1 MRNDQ
6 NKKFVLNL
14 VYAAIAAGV
23 PLRAAA
29 QEVAAVPSL
38 GKIEV
43 TGTNIKRTEG
53 ESGLPVQVMT
63 REELLNGGV
72 QTMQDVLT
80 ASAGPMRLSST
91 LIALFAVVAGLLAY
105 LGIYGVVSY
114 AVAQRTRE
122 IGIRVALGAN
132 RVSVLRLIVGDGL
145 KMAALGVVA
154 GAAGTWM
161 LVSTIRSLLYEVN
174 PADPAVLMA
183 TCGGAFL
190 LAAVASLVPAIRVMQ
205 VDPSVALRVE

>member
-1 MRNDQ
+1 VIGVVADVRSRTLDFPPVPES
-6 NKKFVLNL
+6 FVPYAQVPGQSMGIAVRVDGDPLAMLPALHQRIARLDPDLPL
-14 VYAAIAAGV
+14 VR
-23 PLRAAA
+23 P
-29 QEVAAVPSL
+29 
-38 GKIEV
+38 
-43 TGTNIKRTEG
+43 
-53 ESGLPVQVMT
+53 
-63 REELLNGGV
+63 
-72 QTMQDVLT
+72 QTMQEVVT

-91 LIALFAVVAGLLAY
+91 LIALFAVVAGLLAC